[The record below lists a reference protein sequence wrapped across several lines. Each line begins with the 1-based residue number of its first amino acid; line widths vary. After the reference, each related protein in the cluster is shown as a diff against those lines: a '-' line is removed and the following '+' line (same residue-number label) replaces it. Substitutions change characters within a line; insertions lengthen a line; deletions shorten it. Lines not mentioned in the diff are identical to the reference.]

1 VLPNVIGVV
10 SLTCLLGADDCAPK
24 TKGLV
29 VEAEIDTSPESVGVV
44 DTLLPNI
51 PEVAD
56 EEVVPK
62 EIGS

>member
-1 VLPNVIGVV
+1 MLPNVIGVV

-29 VEAEIDTSPESVGVV
+29 VEAEIDTSPESVGFV
-44 DTLLPNI
+44 TLLPNI